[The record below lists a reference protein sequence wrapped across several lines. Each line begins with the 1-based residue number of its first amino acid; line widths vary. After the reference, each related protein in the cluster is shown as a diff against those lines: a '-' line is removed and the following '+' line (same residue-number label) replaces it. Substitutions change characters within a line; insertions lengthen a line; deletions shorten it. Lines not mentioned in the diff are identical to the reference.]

1 MMTNADQ
8 FAFVKKNPI
17 SVGCGVVALA
27 LIAGIYLRSDAIPEA
42 EGILVQKT
50 AQAER
55 YALNIKYSA
64 QLKEQLEALAGANKE
79 IDGRI
84 VRASQLGTNT
94 QYFYKL
100 QSDSGVKLL
109 DFRQGTAGVVAKGK
123 STFVPIPFSVSVQGT
138 LPQVMKF
145 LRELESGNH
154 YCRILTASCA
164 GSAVARSQPLT
175 LSLNLEMLGLP

>member
-1 MMTNADQ
+1 MNNQ
-8 FAFVKKNPI
+8 ELFALVKKNPI
-17 SVGCGVVALA
+17 SVGCGALALA

-42 EGILVQKT
+42 EDILAQKT

-55 YALNIKYSA
+55 YALNIKFSA
-64 QLKEQLEALAGANKE
+64 QLKEHLETLVSANKE

-109 DFRQGTAGVVAKGK
+109 DFRQGTADAVAKGK
-123 STFVPIPFSVSVQGT
+123 GTYEPIPFSVSVQGT

-145 LRELESGNH
+145 LRELESGTH

-164 GSAVARSQPLT
+164 GNAVARTQPLT